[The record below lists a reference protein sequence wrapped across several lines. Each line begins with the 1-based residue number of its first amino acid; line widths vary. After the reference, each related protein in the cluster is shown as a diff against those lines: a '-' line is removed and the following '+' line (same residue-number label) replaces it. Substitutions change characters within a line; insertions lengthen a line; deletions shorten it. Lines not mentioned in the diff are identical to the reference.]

1 MADKGLKL
9 DKPEASDKK
18 AVDKKADG
26 AKRPKKAKVGL
37 FSRIKRFF
45 KDLRSET
52 KKVVWPTKKQIIN
65 NTIVVIVVM
74 LCLGIVIWGLDAGLS
89 ALVNLVL
96 KSA

>member
-1 MADKGLKL
+1 MAYQ
-9 DKPEASDKK
+9 
-18 AVDKKADG
+18 
-26 AKRPKKAKVGL
+26 
-37 FSRIKRFF
+37 
-45 KDLRSET
+45 
-52 KKVVWPTKKQIIN
+52 KQIIN